1 MILSYVLTQVS
12 TGNPR
17 VGKPCGF
24 AFSTGT
30 LSDCR
35 KLYFDE
41 AEDMGPRYRII
52 YRLLPNEDEPAKA
65 EVIRIGLKV
74 PYGDEDEIYR
84 QVGRALDRL
93 PGPSR
98 GGLASV
104 ARLLSRLQ
112 SCGEDPARVWSRW
125 QWPAWWRSRG

>member
-1 MILSYVLTQVS
+1 VARLPVEFFDPGAKQQLLDLPSEQLKRRAVELLAQVS

-17 VGKPCGF
+17 LGKPCGF
-24 AFSTGT
+24 AFSTGN

-41 AEDMGPRYRII
+41 AEDMDPRYRII
-52 YRLLPNEDEPAKA
+52 YRLLPDEDKPAKA

-74 PYGDEDEIYR
+74 PYGDEEQIYR

-93 PGPSR
+93 PG
-98 GGLASV
+98 
-104 ARLLSRLQ
+104 
-112 SCGEDPARVWSRW
+112 E
-125 QWPAWWRSRG
+125 

>member
-1 MILSYVLTQVS
+1 MARLPVEFFDPDAKQQLLELPTEQLKRRALELLAQVS

-17 VGKPCGF
+17 LGKPCGF
-24 AFSTGT
+24 AFSTGN

-41 AEDMGPRYRII
+41 AENMDPRYRIV
-52 YRLLPNEDEPAKA
+52 YRLLPDEDKPAKA

-74 PYGDEDEIYR
+74 PYGDEEQIYR

-93 PGPSR
+93 T
-98 GGLASV
+98 GG
-104 ARLLSRLQ
+104 
-112 SCGEDPARVWSRW
+112 E
-125 QWPAWWRSRG
+125 

>member
-1 MILSYVLTQVS
+1 MARLPVEFFDPSAKQQLLDLPSEELKRRALELLAQVS

-17 VGKPCGF
+17 LGKPCGF
-24 AFSTGT
+24 AFSTGN

-41 AEDMGPRYRII
+41 ERDMDPRYRIV
-52 YRLLPNEDEPAKA
+52 YRLVPDEDSPVKA

-74 PYGDEDEIYR
+74 PYGDEEQIYR

-93 PGPSR
+93 QGA
-98 GGLASV
+98 G
-104 ARLLSRLQ
+104 
-112 SCGEDPARVWSRW
+112 
-125 QWPAWWRSRG
+125 